1 MEQNSTLDISVGD
14 STAEFEKYEAL
25 IENDLDETTDE
36 SEIKT
41 EEVDFK
47 VENDEE
53 NELLDGKKCILK
65 EKTTKNDN
73 FICFDSKD
81 KQELKGES
89 NRELASN
96 ASSDII
102 TDESPQTKKEITLKN
117 NDLKVIK
124 CENNPANQLE
134 SISESLHQESSKMSK
149 LKTKDEV
156 DSSDDT
162 TQSTK
167 DIQEDSTKTCCNN
180 SSSKQNES
188 KINELEES
196 NNSTSIEES
205 ITNETKNKQ
214 KCENMIKHSNS
225 INEEAASKLILN
237 KISSKNNCFEQ
248 NLPVL
253 PNEVIEKKEKADEK
267 LQQMLVIKF
276 TLFFSLFLS

>member
-1 MEQNSTLDISVGD
+1 MGSSD

-53 NELLDGKKCILK
+53 NKLLDGKKCILK

-117 NDLKVIK
+117 NDLKVII

-180 SSSKQNES
+180 SSSKQNEN

-205 ITNETKNKQ
+205 I
-214 KCENMIKHSNS
+214 
-225 INEEAASKLILN
+225 
-237 KISSKNNCFEQ
+237 
-248 NLPVL
+248 
-253 PNEVIEKKEKADEK
+253 
-267 LQQMLVIKF
+267 
-276 TLFFSLFLS
+276 